1 MRKMY
6 SVRTAASA
14 CSMPKVKL
22 GRRDFDVDE
31 GEINASRCG
40 VSAAD
45 CVAFAARMR
54 TGEISRVKTLNL
66 VRFIVFIAVREGQ
79 HGFCRAATES
89 ASRERRPLLPLCN
102 RTAACSGWTL

>member
-22 GRRDFDVDE
+22 GRRDFDVDGE
-31 GEINASRCG
+31 EINASRCG

-45 CVAFAARMR
+45 CVAFAARMT
-54 TGEISRVKTLNL
+54 TGEISRVKKLLL
-66 VRFIVFIAVREGQ
+66 VSFFFVVVF
-79 HGFCRAATES
+79 
-89 ASRERRPLLPLCN
+89 LC
-102 RTAACSGWTL
+102 